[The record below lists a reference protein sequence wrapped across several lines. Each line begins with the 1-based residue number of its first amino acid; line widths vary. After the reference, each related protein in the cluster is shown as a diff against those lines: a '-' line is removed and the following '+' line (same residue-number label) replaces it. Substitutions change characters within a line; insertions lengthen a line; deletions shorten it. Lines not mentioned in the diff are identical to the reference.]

1 MGYAVIAEPIFLR
14 GGVMTGRTRRTGR
27 SEEMCKS
34 KFGRPDVG
42 SPELLIIITKVRNIN
57 RIYVADLFQAESFF
71 DGVDVVEFFPSEEF
85 HFDVDALGA
94 VVTRCEVLDNGFGF
108 ATHVAVSGGFFVD
121 GSTKF

>member
-1 MGYAVIAEPIFLR
+1 M
-14 GGVMTGRTRRTGR
+14 
-27 SEEMCKS
+27 
-34 KFGRPDVG
+34 G